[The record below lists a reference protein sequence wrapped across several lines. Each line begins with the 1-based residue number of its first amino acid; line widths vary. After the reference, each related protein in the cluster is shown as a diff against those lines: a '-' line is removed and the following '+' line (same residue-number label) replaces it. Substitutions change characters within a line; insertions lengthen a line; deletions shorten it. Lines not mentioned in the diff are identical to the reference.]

1 VGYAAA
7 VRVRPPL
14 SILVLF
20 VVAWLAP
27 AAQSAPVG
35 STRVQVDETCS
46 YRLLSG
52 NAVAFTTSYTLS
64 SARGGRSSS
73 VRVIAGWNIE
83 RLYPKA
89 KTAWFVR
96 LGAGQTLRRVVTHRI
111 PSVPR
116 LWAKLRAT
124 GRLNCAS
131 SYTYTIP

>member
-1 VGYAAA
+1 M
-7 VRVRPPL
+7 RVRPPL

-20 VVAWLAP
+20 VFVSFAP
-27 AAQSAPVG
+27 MAESASVG

-52 NAVAFTTSYTLS
+52 NAIAFTTNYTLS
-64 SARGGRSSS
+64 NARGGRSSS
-73 VRVIAGWNIE
+73 VRVVAGWNIE

-96 LGAGQTLRRVVTHRI
+96 LGPGRTLRRAVTHRI
-111 PSVPR
+111 PNVPR
-116 LWAKLRAT
+116 LWARLRAT
-124 GRLNCAS
+124 GRVNCAS